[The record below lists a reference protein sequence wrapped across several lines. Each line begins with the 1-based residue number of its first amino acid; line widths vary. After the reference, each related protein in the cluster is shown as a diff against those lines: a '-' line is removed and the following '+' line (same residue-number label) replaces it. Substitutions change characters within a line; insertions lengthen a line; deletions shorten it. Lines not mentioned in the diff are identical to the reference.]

1 LRDLQEPNSRVLIDA
16 APEHTSPILG
26 QGFVDGYSASVPR
39 MPRVTDFS
47 RFNIMG
53 VVLSTRTTRS
63 ALMKEAKYIG
73 LGVHQATIFVAILD
87 SAGKLVMEAILETK
101 SATILQFIC
110 GLRSSGT

>member
-1 LRDLQEPNSRVLIDA
+1 
-16 APEHTSPILG
+16 
-26 QGFVDGYSASVPR
+26 
-39 MPRVTDFS
+39 
-47 RFNIMG
+47 
-53 VVLSTRTTRS
+53 
-63 ALMKEAKYIG
+63 MKEAKYIG